1 MKKKTRRRLK
11 KAWRQLG
18 NAVAPTNGGGTVLGA
33 FALGGLLAALAKD
46 EDIRAQARTLAGT
59 TLQRLVQLVSGPLA
73 PASHG
78 DTEDAHE
85 ERGLKHAH

>member
-18 NAVAPTNGGGTVLGA
+18 RAVGPADAGGTALGA

-46 EDIRAQARTLAGT
+46 EEIRAQARTLAGT
-59 TLQRLVQLVSGPLA
+59 TLQRLVQIVSAPLA
-73 PASHG
+73 PVTDGAAQDSR
-78 DTEDAHE
+78 E